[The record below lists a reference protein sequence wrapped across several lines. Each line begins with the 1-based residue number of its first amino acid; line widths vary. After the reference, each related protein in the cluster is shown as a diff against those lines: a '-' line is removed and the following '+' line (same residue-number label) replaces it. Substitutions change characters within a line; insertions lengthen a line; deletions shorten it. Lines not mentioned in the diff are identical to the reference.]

1 MIFSHLSSV
10 LKVLRVRSGS
20 NELLISA
27 SLVLSAGFTQ
37 LSVCVDLVCQVC
49 LQEILF
55 SLCCLKIDS
64 NLVKCLFRAKMWL
77 VVHMLI
83 LMLGTF
89 PLLLLSDLVLKEF
102 AIGSVLVFAILLFK
116 VLHAVHIVQCRV
128 ELMLFSLTR
137 PLHIINLV
145 MESLQGLLIHLT
157 DRFKRVSTLVNSVI
171 VYCERTL

>member
-1 MIFSHLSSV
+1 
-10 LKVLRVRSGS
+10 
-20 NELLISA
+20 
-27 SLVLSAGFTQ
+27 
-37 LSVCVDLVCQVC
+37 
-49 LQEILF
+49 
-55 SLCCLKIDS
+55 
-64 NLVKCLFRAKMWL
+64 MWL

-171 VYCERTL
+171 VNCERTL